1 MEKDNTAAARRQKS
15 AWLGR
20 YRAALRRQEL
30 LAQELAELRA
40 GAEHIGAAGP
50 AVPGRTGP
58 DAARLP
64 RAVERIAAAEE
75 ALEAQIAACLQCR
88 AEVASAI
95 GGVEHAQQQE
105 VLRRRYLLG
114 QTYAEIADAMGLVER
129 RIFQLHRQAIERISV
144 NHANDSADSENDKT
158 DFSNTTL

>member
-1 MEKDNTAAARRQKS
+1 MEKETSAALRRQKS

-40 GAEHIGAAGP
+40 GAEHVGAAGP

-64 RAVERIAAAEE
+64 RAVERIVAAEE

-88 AEVASAI
+88 AEVVSAI
-95 GGVEHAQQQE
+95 SGVGHAQRQE

-114 QTYAEIADAMGLVER
+114 QTFAEIADAMGLVER
-129 RIFQLHRQAIERISV
+129 RIFQLHRQALEQISV
-144 NHANDSADSENDKT
+144 NTAKDEAE
-158 DFSNTTL
+158 FSKE